1 MDGLAIM
8 HKGIEKIAAQE
19 IKELI
24 GAKCV
29 LGETVVRF
37 EIEGL
42 LDLCALCY
50 RAQSVAKVLLLL
62 GQTHAKDEEAIAAYA
77 GTLDFSTFLTK
88 DKTFRVRCVRVGEH
102 SFDSADIEQ
111 GVGGALAEKYSCTA
125 NLDDPD
131 VPVYVYVH
139 QDTCYLGIDFAGV
152 DLSKRQY
159 RIFAPAEQLRATTAY
174 AMLRIAG
181 FSRKI
186 SLLDPFCGSG
196 TILIEAALSACDYPL
211 NFHDKDRFAFHRF
224 PPLKKEDITTLF
236 AKLDKRIT
244 APDTRIV
251 GYDSFLKNV
260 KAAQK
265 NAKIAGINKRIDVSK
280 IDVEWLDTKFDK
292 GEVDLILTDPPIMT
306 KIKEKVMK
314 KVYKE
319 FFYQA
324 EFVLKKEGKIV
335 LVTPVPDAFSPFA
348 TEYHFVEKER
358 VAVEQ
363 GKQRLYVLVFGHA

>member
-1 MDGLAIM
+1 MEGLAIT
-8 HKGIEKIAAQE
+8 HHGIEKIAAQE
-19 IKELI
+19 IGELI

-29 LGETVVRF
+29 LGVTVVRF
-37 EIEGL
+37 PVKDL
-42 LDLCALCY
+42 LDLCVLCY
-50 RAQSVAKVLLLL
+50 RMQSAAKVLLLL
-62 GQTHAKDEEAIAAYA
+62 GQLRFKTDDDIHTYT
-77 GTLDFSTFLTK
+77 GTLDFSPFLKK

-111 GVGGALAEKYSCTA
+111 GVGGALAEKYGCTA

-131 VPVYVYVH
+131 VPVYVYIR

-159 RIFAPAEQLRATTAY
+159 RIFSPAEQLRATTAY
-174 AMLRIAG
+174 AMLRIAD
-181 FSRKI
+181 FTKTV

-196 TILIEAALSACDYPL
+196 SVLIEAALFVCAYPV
-211 NFHDKDRFAFHRF
+211 NFYDKDRFAFHRF
-224 PPLKKEDITTLF
+224 PMLKKEDITALF
-236 AKLDKRIT
+236 AKLDKQI
-244 APDTRIV
+244 ALVDTKIV

-265 NAKIAGINKRIDVSK
+265 NAKIAGINKQIDVSK

-306 KIKEKVMK
+306 KIKEKVLK

-335 LVTPVPDAFSPFA
+335 LVTPVPDAFAPFA
-348 TEYHFVEKER
+348 KEYKFVEKER
-358 VAVEQ
+358 LAVEQ
-363 GKQRLYVLVFGHA
+363 GKQRLYVLVFGRV